1 MCSRP
6 LEMEAGAHYVAIWD
20 IETQNKIQDMP
31 GRFREDKIKLLQI
44 SCASI
49 VTIPSERCLDPSD
62 RERAIEL
69 STTKTYWCDG
79 EGANSMDAM
88 CKTLKGAELVVGYN
102 LAGFDWL
109 STKKYFA
116 NQDDFKCCCEKTL
129 DVFSRIRDATG
140 TWYKLDNL
148 LSLNGLE
155 TKTADGLQAIQWWAE
170 GERDLLKQYCEVDTQ
185 QCARLAL
192 LSELELG
199 AGRRLSNYNFGIA
212 SALAAL
218 RLNDM

>member
-1 MCSRP
+1 
-6 LEMEAGAHYVAIWD
+6 MEDDEPYVAVWD
-20 IETQNKIQDMP
+20 IETQNKIDEMP

-49 VTIPSERCLDPSD
+49 VTIPSELCLYPSD
-62 RERAIEL
+62 RERAMEV

-79 EGANSMDAM
+79 EGAHSMDAM
-88 CKTLKGAELVVGYN
+88 CAALKGAELVVGYN

-109 STKKYFA
+109 STKKYFS

-140 TWYKLDNL
+140 VWFKLDQL
-148 LSLNGLE
+148 LKMNGLA
-155 TKTADGLQAIQWWAE
+155 TKTADGLQAIQWWAD
-170 GERDLLKQYCEVDTQ
+170 GERELLQEYCEVDTQ

-192 LSELELG
+192 LPELELG

-218 RLNDM
+218 RKSSELHY

>member
-1 MCSRP
+1 MDEKAP
-6 LEMEAGAHYVAIWD
+6 YVAVFD
-20 IETQNKIQDMP
+20 IETQNKIQDMV
-31 GRFREDKIKLLQI
+31 GRFREDKIKRLEI

-49 VTIPSERCLDPSD
+49 VTIPSELCLDPSD
-62 RERAIEL
+62 RERAMEL

-79 EGANSMDAM
+79 KGMDSMDAM
-88 CKTLKGAELVVGYN
+88 CSALKRAELVVGYN

-109 STKKYFA
+109 SAKKYFA
-116 NQDDFKCCCEKTL
+116 SQDDFKACCEKTL

-148 LSLNGLE
+148 LKLNGLE
-155 TKTADGLQAIQWWAE
+155 TKTADGLQAIVWWAE
-170 GERDLLKQYCEVDTQ
+170 GERGLLKTYCEVDTQ

-192 LSELELG
+192 ISELELG
-199 AGRRLSNYNFGIA
+199 AGRRLSNYNFGVA

-218 RLNDM
+218 RKSSNL